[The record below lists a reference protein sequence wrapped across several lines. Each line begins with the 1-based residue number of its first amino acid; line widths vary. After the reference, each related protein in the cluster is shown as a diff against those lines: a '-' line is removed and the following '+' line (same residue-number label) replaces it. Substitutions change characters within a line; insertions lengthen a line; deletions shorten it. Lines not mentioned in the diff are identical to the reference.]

1 MIIIFKGL
9 TLPIEMDEAGI
20 RHERTGAMLKIKAAT
35 SIVEY
40 TYLSGIDYQLNK
52 KKFDLHIS

>member
-1 MIIIFKGL
+1 MIIIFKDL

-20 RHERTGAMLKIKAAT
+20 RHDWTGTMLKIKAAS

-40 TYLSGIDYQLNK
+40 V
-52 KKFDLHIS
+52 